1 MTELCSLDAVTLRR
15 MIGNRQISP
24 VEVLKS
30 CIARIS
36 EFDPTVNAMPTTFF
50 DRAMVEAEAAERE
63 VMGGHTLG
71 PLHGLPVAVK
81 DLQRTEGVRTTF
93 GSPLH
98 ANYVPDHDD
107 RIVAAIRR
115 AGGIIVGKT
124 NTPEFGA
131 GANTTNPVFGPT
143 RNPFD
148 PERICGGSS
157 GGSAVALA
165 CGMVPLATGS
175 DTGGSLRIPAGYCG
189 VAGYRPTPGLV
200 PCDTRSWGWSPIS
213 VYGPMARTVPDLG
226 LLLSAIDGTDFAD
239 PLTCPVDRRRQAA
252 TPSFDLTTLC
262 VAISEDLGFAP
273 VSETIRRTFREAVA
287 QIRDV
292 FSAAEERDPPMR
304 DADQMFAVLRAVEYL
319 AAHSDSYHDNRAALG
334 PNIIANVEQG
344 LQFTALDV
352 ARAAAEQ
359 SALYETFLEFMKD
372 FDILICPAVA
382 VPPFPVDTLYPKE
395 IDGRPMRTYYHW
407 FAITYGLTLTAH
419 PVIVIP
425 CGRDESGTPFGI
437 QICGRRH
444 DDWRLLAIAGAL
456 EAYLQ
461 TLPALSRP
469 VVDLEGLRQ
478 RAAET
483 EEGPVKPSAAA
494 VEVSADR
501 SPDGSPDELPERSP
515 GKPSEMSPAKSPSP
529 TPDARSVPRG
539 IEPRDDDE

>member
-1 MTELCSLDAVTLRR
+1 MTDLCDLNAVTLRR

-24 VEVLKS
+24 VELLES

-36 EFDPTVNAMPTTFF
+36 QIDPLVNAVPATCF
-50 DRAMVEAEAAERE
+50 DRAMMEAEAAERE
-63 VMGGHTLG
+63 VMGGHALG

-81 DLQRTEGVRTTF
+81 DLQRTEGLTTTF

-98 ANYVPDHDD
+98 AAYVPDRDE
-107 RIVAAIRR
+107 RIVAAVRR
-115 AGGIIVGKT
+115 ARGIVIGKT

-131 GANTTNPVFGPT
+131 GANTTNAVYGPT

-157 GGSAVALA
+157 GGSGVALA

-175 DTGGSLRIPAGYCG
+175 DTGGSLRIPASYCG
-189 VAGYRPTPGLV
+189 VVGYRPTPGVV
-200 PCDTRSWGWSPIS
+200 PCETRSWGWSPVS
-213 VYGPMARTVPDLG
+213 VSGPMARTVPDVG
-226 LLLSAIDGTDFAD
+226 LLLSAIDGSDFAD
-239 PLTCPVDRRRQAA
+239 PLAGPADRRRYAVG
-252 TPSFDLTTLC
+252 PPVDLTTLC

-304 DADQMFAVLRAVEYL
+304 DADQVFGVLRGVEYL
-319 AAHSDSYHDNRAALG
+319 AAHSDAYNSDRDALG
-334 PNIIANVEQG
+334 PNVVANVEQG

-352 ARAAAEQ
+352 ARAAAGQ
-359 SALYETFLEFMKD
+359 SALYGAFLGFMKD

-382 VPPFPVDTLYPKE
+382 VPPFPIDTLYPKE

-419 PVIVIP
+419 PVVVIP

-444 DDWRLLAIAGAL
+444 DDWRLLAIAEAL
-456 EAYLQ
+456 ESYLQ
-461 TLPALSRP
+461 TLPVLARP
-469 VVDLEGLRQ
+469 VAGLESLRQ
-478 RAAET
+478 RA
-483 EEGPVKPSAAA
+483 EEAAARPVGPPISDPVKPQDSSPASPPGSSAGTSSVTSTLDTAATSAAH
-494 VEVSADR
+494 E
-501 SPDGSPDELPERSP
+501 
-515 GKPSEMSPAKSPSP
+515 K
-529 TPDARSVPRG
+529 
-539 IEPRDDDE
+539 

>member
-24 VEVLKS
+24 VELLES
-30 CIARIS
+30 CIARIR
-36 EFDPTVNAMPTTFF
+36 EIDPLVNAVPATCF
-50 DRAMVEAEAAERE
+50 DRAMTEAEAAERE
-63 VMGGHTLG
+63 VMGGHALG

-81 DLQRTEGVRTTF
+81 DLQRTEGLTTTF

-98 ANYVPDHDD
+98 AANVPDRDE

-115 AGGIIVGKT
+115 AGGIVVGKT

-131 GANTTNPVFGPT
+131 GANTTNAVYGPT

-189 VAGYRPTPGLV
+189 VVGYRPTPGQV
-200 PCDTRSWGWSPIS
+200 PCDTRSWGWSPIN
-213 VYGPMARTVPDLG
+213 VYGPMARTVPDTG

-239 PLTCPVDRRRQAA
+239 PLTGPVDRRRYAG
-252 TPSFDLTTLC
+252 TSSFDLTTLC

-273 VSETIRRTFREAVA
+273 VSDTIRRTFREAMA
-287 QIRDV
+287 QLRDV
-292 FSAAEERDPPMR
+292 FAAAEERDPPMK
-304 DADQMFAVLRAVEYL
+304 DADQVFGVLRAVEFL
-319 AAHSDSYHDNRAALG
+319 AAHADTYDSHRDSLG

-344 LQFTALDV
+344 LQYTALDV
-352 ARAAAEQ
+352 ARGAAGQ
-359 SALYETFLEFMKD
+359 SALYAAFLGFMAD

-382 VPPFPVDTLYPKE
+382 VPPFPIDTLYPTE
-395 IDGRPMRTYYHW
+395 IDGHLMRTYYHW

-419 PVIVIP
+419 PVVVIP

-444 DDWRLLAIAGAL
+444 DDWRLLAIAETL
-456 EAYLQ
+456 ESYLQ
-461 TLPALSRP
+461 TLPALARP
-469 VVDLEGLRQ
+469 VPDLEGLRL
-478 RAAET
+478 RADETLARPITPPVTAPAEPAIAT
-483 EEGPVKPSAAA
+483 PVSSGATPPAAA
-494 VEVSADR
+494 SSDLSAD
-501 SPDGSPDELPERSP
+501 DE
-515 GKPSEMSPAKSPSP
+515 
-529 TPDARSVPRG
+529 
-539 IEPRDDDE
+539 